1 MCLRVFP
8 SASLVCVWKSLERR
22 SRPSCQTRKIW
33 AIITIILPA
42 AKELCK
48 SPPDQSLSLS
58 LCAAERQRGEGNG
71 TFPIGENII
80 KGGKKNK
87 NKSTHSR
94 WRGSRRRCEREREAT
109 ARIISDWPVWAHL
122 MKMIPYGVRPQTERW
137 VYNCRDGCIRHYNT
151 VQQLSSYT
159 AQSICSL
166 CVWGGVIG
174 IYILNIKASVSTKAI
189 KTCRREFN
197 KSDQQE
203 AAREIW
209 QSVIIR
215 LESQAGRYKT
225 TNSFTSTLLK

>member
-1 MCLRVFP
+1 MH
-8 SASLVCVWKSLERR
+8 
-22 SRPSCQTRKIW
+22 QTLQHC
-33 AIITIILPA
+33 ATTIQLH
-42 AKELCK
+42 
-48 SPPDQSLSLS
+48 
-58 LCAAERQRGEGNG
+58 
-71 TFPIGENII
+71 
-80 KGGKKNK
+80 
-87 NKSTHSR
+87 ST
-94 WRGSRRRCEREREAT
+94 
-109 ARIISDWPVWAHL
+109 
-122 MKMIPYGVRPQTERW
+122 
-137 VYNCRDGCIRHYNT
+137 VYMQF
-151 VQQLSSYT
+151 V
-159 AQSICSL
+159 

>member
-1 MCLRVFP
+1 MRKQYGLDMCLRVFP

-94 WRGSRRRCEREREAT
+94 WRGSRRRCERERGN
-109 ARIISDWPVWAHL
+109 RS
-122 MKMIPYGVRPQTERW
+122 
-137 VYNCRDGCIRHYNT
+137 YNIR
-151 VQQLSSYT
+151 L
-159 AQSICSL
+159 
-166 CVWGGVIG
+166 
-174 IYILNIKASVSTKAI
+174 ASVSPPDENDTV
-189 KTCRREFN
+189 RRAPTDR
-197 KSDQQE
+197 KMG
-203 AAREIW
+203 I
-209 QSVIIR
+209 
-215 LESQAGRYKT
+215 
-225 TNSFTSTLLK
+225 

>member
-1 MCLRVFP
+1 
-8 SASLVCVWKSLERR
+8 
-22 SRPSCQTRKIW
+22 
-33 AIITIILPA
+33 
-42 AKELCK
+42 
-48 SPPDQSLSLS
+48 
-58 LCAAERQRGEGNG
+58 
-71 TFPIGENII
+71 
-80 KGGKKNK
+80 
-87 NKSTHSR
+87 
-94 WRGSRRRCEREREAT
+94 
-109 ARIISDWPVWAHL
+109 

-151 VQQLSSYT
+151 VQQLSSHT